1 MVATRPTRHQGRS
14 GAGQL
19 SGPTVWVMVVSTMNS
34 CIFLRS
40 RPLARR
46 LIAISL
52 VWLGSALPA
61 AANECPAQIRVAYTD
76 AELPPYVLGEGSAFQ
91 EPPGLFVAWTRAAL
105 QKLGCMAVVSETRL
119 PYNRIVSSMAAG
131 IIDIRVTGGY
141 RSDVA
146 DIMRF
151 PMRNGSTNRAM
162 AVAEA
167 NTRLYVLKN
176 APTLAWDGTTLRFT
190 GPNPA
195 IGTVRGHYTEKLIE
209 AQKWATDSAPNWD
222 SNAKKLLMGRV
233 AAIVGPDSVVDAL
246 PERGQMQMLDPP
258 IQYDLYFAP
267 VSKQF
272 HAKYPDFTERFW
284 LEICRQSRA
293 TFTRL
298 PACALR

>member
-1 MVATRPTRHQGRS
+1 MVMT
-14 GAGQL
+14 
-19 SGPTVWVMVVSTMNS
+19 TMNS
-34 CIFLRS
+34 CIFQRS
-40 RPLARR
+40 HPLAG
-46 LIAISL
+46 LVIALSF
-52 VWLGSALPA
+52 VWLFPARPA
-61 AANECPAQIRVAYTD
+61 AANECPPQIRVAYTD
-76 AELPPYVLGEGSAFQ
+76 AELPPYVLGEGSAFN
-91 EPPGLFVAWTRAAL
+91 EPPGLFVAWARAAL
-105 QKLGCMAVVSETRL
+105 QKLGCMAVVRETRL

-131 IIDIRVTGGY
+131 TIDIRVTGGY

-151 PMRNGSTNRAM
+151 PMRNGGTNRAM

-176 APTLAWDGTTLRFT
+176 APALAWDGTALRFT
-190 GPNPA
+190 GPNPT

-222 SNAKKLLMGRV
+222 SNAKKLLSGRV

-258 IQYDLYFAP
+258 VQYDLYFAP
-267 VSKQF
+267 VSRQF
-272 HAKYPDFTERFW
+272 QEKYPDFTERFW

-293 TFTRL
+293 TFTKL
-298 PACALR
+298 PACSLK